1 MFVAMEGRY
10 SEREGNLFLSNI
22 SDQMIANNVIFSSLC
37 VGSVILNGDGVI
49 RQMNTRALEDLKWK
63 RENVIGKNLFEL
75 LGVFR
80 EKQNLLPEVMAR
92 LERGTKFVELPGDA
106 YIRVSR
112 GNDKF
117 YINGQLLGLREGG
130 RLSKVVFFFRNYEN
144 DLTREYL
151 LNLALAKTKIFPW
164 FFDLERNKMNID
176 SRWFTHLGY
185 PAREESID
193 TEEFAAF
200 VHPDDREVL
209 IGALAR
215 QIAGQLNEDLFT
227 YRLRRAD
234 GTWEWFEEQ
243 SVYLGQ
249 IEGAPYR
256 IVGVCHSIHDHKM
269 TESNLIDARD
279 KAQVSDRLKSAFLA
293 NMSHEIR
300 TPLNAIVGFS
310 NLLTDPGVELDEEEK
325 KEYAKLINTNSE
337 QLLLLI
343 SDILDLSKIEAN
355 TMEFHYS
362 NQPLNDLFSDIYHA
376 QVLNM
381 PPGVEL
387 RMDVPEGDFCL
398 NTDPMRLK
406 QVINNLINNAVKF
419 TSKGYISFGYRMAKS
434 GNEICLYVQDTGT
447 GISEE
452 YRKKIFERFYKIDN
466 FKGGAGL
473 GLSICQTI
481 INYLGGSIELN
492 FDLGIGTCF
501 VVRHPLTVVKVR
513 SCAAGI

>member
-1 MFVAMEGRY
+1 MKERY
-10 SEREGNLFLSNI
+10 SEKEGNLFLSCI
-22 SDQMIANNVIFSSLC
+22 SDQMIANDFIFSSLS
-37 VGSVILNGDGVI
+37 VGSIIFNSDGVI
-49 RQMNTRALEDLKWK
+49 RQVNTRGLEDLKWEK
-63 RENVIGKNLFEL
+63 ENIVGENLLEL
-75 LGVFR
+75 LGIFR
-80 EKQNLLPEVMAR
+80 EKRNLLPGIMVQ
-92 LERGTKFVELPGDA
+92 LKQGTRFIELPADV
-106 YIRVSR
+106 YIRTLKE
-112 GNDKF
+112 NNKF
-117 YINGQLLGLREGG
+117 YVNGQLLGVWENR
-130 RLSKVVFFFRNYEN
+130 RLSKIAFFFRNYEPE
-144 DLTREYL
+144 LTQEYL

-176 SRWFTHLGY
+176 PHWFTHLGY

-193 TEEFAAF
+193 MGEFAAF
-200 VHPDDREVL
+200 VHPDDRDTL
-209 IGALAR
+209 IGALAG
-215 QIAGQLNEDLFT
+215 QIAGLLNEDLFT
-227 YRLRRAD
+227 YRLLRAD
-234 GTWEWFEEQ
+234 GTWEWFEAQ

-249 IEGAPYR
+249 VEGAPYR

-269 TESNLIDARD
+269 IEKNLIEARD

-310 NLLTDPGVELDEEEK
+310 NLLTDPDVELEEEEK
-325 KEYAKLINTNSE
+325 KEFAKLINTNGE

-355 TMEFHYS
+355 SMQFHYLI
-362 NQPLNDLFSDIYHA
+362 QPLNELFSDIYRA

-381 PPGVEL
+381 PAGVEL
-387 RMDVPEGDFCL
+387 VMNVPEDSFNL
-398 NTDPMRLK
+398 KTDPMRLK

-419 TSKGYISFGYRMAKS
+419 TSEGYISFGYRLAEN

-452 YRKKIFERFYKIDN
+452 YREKIFERFYKIDN

-481 INYLGGSIELN
+481 MKNLGGSIELN
-492 FDLGIGTCF
+492 SDLGRGTCF
-501 VVRHPLTVVKVR
+501 VVRHPL
-513 SCAAGI
+513 

>member
-1 MFVAMEGRY
+1 MEGRY
-10 SEREGNLFLSNI
+10 SEKEGNLFLSSI
-22 SDQMIANNVIFSSLC
+22 SDQMIANNVIFSSLS
-37 VGSVILNGDGVI
+37 VGSIIFNGDGII

-75 LGVFR
+75 LGVFC
-80 EKQNLLPEVMAR
+80 EKQNLLPEVVAQ
-92 LERGTKFVELPGDA
+92 LERGTKFIELPEDV
-106 YIRVSR
+106 YIRVLK
-112 GNDKF
+112 GDDKF
-117 YINGQLLGLREGG
+117 YINGQFLGLRESG
-130 RLSKVVFFFRNYEN
+130 RLSKGVFFFRNYEN
-144 DLTREYL
+144 ELTREYL

-185 PAREESID
+185 PAREESMD
-193 TEEFAAF
+193 TEEFASF
-200 VHPDDREVL
+200 LHPDDRDML
-209 IGALAR
+209 LGALAG

-269 TESNLIDARD
+269 TESNLIEARD
-279 KAQVSDRLKSAFLA
+279 KARVSDKLKSAFLA

-310 NLLTDPGVELDEEEK
+310 NLLTDLDVELEAEEK

-362 NQPLNDLFSDIYHA
+362 NQSLNDLFSDIYHA

-387 RMDVPEGDFCL
+387 RMEIPEDGFCL

-419 TSKGYISFGYRMAKS
+419 TSKGYISFGYHVAENGK
-434 GNEICLYVQDTGT
+434 EVCLHVRDTGA

-452 YRKKIFERFYKIDN
+452 HRNRIFERFYKADS
-466 FKGGAGL
+466 FKGGVGL

-481 INYLGGSIELN
+481 IKYLGGNIELN
-492 FDLGIGTCF
+492 SDLGRGTCF
-501 VVRHPLTVVKVR
+501 VVHHPL
-513 SCAAGI
+513 